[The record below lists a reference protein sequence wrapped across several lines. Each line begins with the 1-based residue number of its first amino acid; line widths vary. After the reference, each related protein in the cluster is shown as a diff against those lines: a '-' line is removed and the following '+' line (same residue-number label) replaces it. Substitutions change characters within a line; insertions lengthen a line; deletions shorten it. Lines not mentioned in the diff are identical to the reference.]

1 MLRKIFQDISPES
14 LCYPNQEGVRNC
26 EIRLNRDAEPEA
38 MNKELR
44 ADIVR
49 VNLFWR
55 NIRYVSRS
63 IHYLHPIIDVY

>member
-14 LCYPNQEGVRNC
+14 LCYPNQEDVRNC
-26 EIRLNRDAEPEA
+26 EEMWLNRDAEPEA

-44 ADIVR
+44 AEIVI

-55 NIRYVSRS
+55 RYQ
-63 IHYLHPIIDVY
+63 ICE